1 VWATCV
7 LLFFRY
13 TTALETGWLSLSK
26 TCPERERSLGAFL
39 PRWAAAPAGRRQD
52 TAKIDPA
59 KNTNQ
64 AERKLIM
71 NTLQTIWR
79 FSVEASTASN
89 THAEKASST
98 VIQISLR
105 DAQVSPQGLLLLCS
119 LFHGRSSE
127 EVPNVNW
134 TAAKR
139 SLNQLSRVS

>member
-39 PRWAAAPAGRRQD
+39 PRWAAAPAGRKQD

-89 THAEKASST
+89 THAEKTSSYCYT
-98 VIQISLR
+98 NQPQRCTSFSAGPSSVMFIVSRQII
-105 DAQVSPQGLLLLCS
+105 
-119 LFHGRSSE
+119 
-127 EVPNVNW
+127 
-134 TAAKR
+134 
-139 SLNQLSRVS
+139 